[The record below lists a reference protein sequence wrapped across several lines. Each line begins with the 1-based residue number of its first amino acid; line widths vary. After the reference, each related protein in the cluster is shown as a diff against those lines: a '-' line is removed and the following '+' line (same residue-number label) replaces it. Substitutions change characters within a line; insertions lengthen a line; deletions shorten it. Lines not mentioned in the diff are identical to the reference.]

1 MVLTKVKK
9 KSHTFVASQG
19 MCGASGLRPVAM
31 RLSCH
36 NLTLEMVV
44 VNNAIVRFGSMLH
57 VSAVP
62 T

>member
-1 MVLTKVKK
+1 MVRTGVKK
-9 KSHTFVASQG
+9 KSNTFVASQG
-19 MCGASGLRPVAM
+19 MCGASGLRLVAM

-36 NLTLEMVV
+36 NLTLEMVM